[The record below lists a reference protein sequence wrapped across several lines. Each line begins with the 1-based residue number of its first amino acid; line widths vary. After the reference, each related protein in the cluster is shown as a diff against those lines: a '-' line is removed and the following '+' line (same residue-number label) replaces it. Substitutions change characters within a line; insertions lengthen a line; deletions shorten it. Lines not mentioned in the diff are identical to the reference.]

1 MAGSG
6 AGPSRRSHT
15 KSRKGCKTC
24 KRRHIRCDETFPQ
37 CKNCTKHQVRCDYM
51 ETMGSDTESQHSPE
65 QQSIALTPGTEQRL
79 DDWAQ
84 SGSFPY
90 PELGV
95 YPYPQAQNLS
105 KNDLRL
111 IHHLSSVSNDLLLKG
126 ITNLSVWTQKMP
138 KFLSIASGYPYVMHA
153 LLSFSANHL
162 AWVTSSKETRNLYL
176 QHGAIA
182 LRGLHEAIGSFSHA
196 NADAILAAS
205 VLLLWQAT
213 DWRSWSSL
221 HAGIQSVLAAMQ
233 SWKHES
239 IFAEFIAEEDM
250 LAVALR
256 DGSRKAAPIDPSER
270 MAILQ
275 NTQYSLQRLQM
286 TLFGHELELSW
297 PPEEQFNCL
306 YQLRKWLFWVP
317 ISLLQRPGGQGP
329 AIMTIAHFYATALS
343 LEPLF
348 PDLGASFCSAMAL
361 APLEAILS
369 VTEAMASGQGHT
381 STSREI
387 STIMG
392 WPRQTAL
399 HYRNMTLQWRQSTI
413 QPQNSMLP
421 VDPDT
426 FTYTSIGNLSPA
438 FTPSTP
444 HYSMPPASTAG
455 SSYLEVPPAQASF
468 SYGTQSWGAM
478 PSPGFPPQSF
488 VTQDGTGVYRPMS
501 MGSFR
506 TGNHPEADPS
516 RYRQ

>member
-1 MAGSG
+1 MQDLQTTTYSV
-6 AGPSRRSHT
+6 RRDIST
-15 KSRKGCKTC
+15 M
-24 KRRHIRCDETFPQ
+24 
-37 CKNCTKHQVRCDYM
+37 VRCDYM

-84 SGSFPY
+84 TGSFPY

-95 YPYPQAQNLS
+95 YPFPQAQELS
-105 KNDLRL
+105 RNDLRL

-162 AWVTSSKETRNLYL
+162 AWVTSSKDTRNLYL

-256 DGSRKAAPIDPSER
+256 DSSRKASPIDPSER
-270 MAILQ
+270 VAILH
-275 NTQYSLQRLQM
+275 TIQYSLQRLQM

-297 PPEEQFNCL
+297 VNQLLAYVQQLQSLHLVQPPEEQFNCL

-361 APLEAILS
+361 APLEAILH
-369 VTEAMASGQGHT
+369 VTDSMPASQGHM

-399 HYRNMTLQWRQSTI
+399 HYRNVTLQWRPSTTI
-413 QPQNSMLP
+413 PPPHPMLP

-426 FTYTSIGNLSPA
+426 FTYPSVGNLSPA

-444 HYSMPPASTAG
+444 HYSMPPTSAPG

-468 SYGTQSWGAM
+468 SYGTQSWGAV
-478 PSPGFPPQSF
+478 PSPGLPSQPF
-488 VTQDGTGVYRPMS
+488 VTPDGTGVYRPMS
-501 MGSFR
+501 MGGFR
-506 TGNHPEADPS
+506 TGFVPS
-516 RYRQ
+516 TVFI